1 MWPLDGAIQVLPPT
15 SRTRGKCSEDGQES
29 SSTFQEAI
37 RRLGE
42 EEAEGTVY
50 ESWAEM
56 PQERARL
63 LGLVQKTLATG
74 RTGAV
79 VFVSGDQHW
88 GELMAKRMPESEQ
101 FGASQV
107 NSLNNENVRQR
118 FIMESGVDST
128 GSDEYSQL

>member
-1 MWPLDGAIQVLPPT
+1 MPLDVAARWRYTAIQVLPPT
-15 SRTRGKCSEDGQES
+15 SRTRGKCSEDGQGS

-63 LGLVQKTLATG
+63 LGLVQKTLSAG

-101 FGASQV
+101 FGPSQV
-107 NSLNNENVRQR
+107 PNCGKCS
-118 FIMESGVDST
+118 
-128 GSDEYSQL
+128 